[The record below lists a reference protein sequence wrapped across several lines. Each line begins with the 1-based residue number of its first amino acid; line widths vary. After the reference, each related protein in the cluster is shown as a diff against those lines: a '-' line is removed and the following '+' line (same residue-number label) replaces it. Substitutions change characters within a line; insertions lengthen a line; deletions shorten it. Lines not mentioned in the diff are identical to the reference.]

1 MPDETDRSRRPRG
14 FGRDGSVLWLVSSDG
29 RYSTVRAI
37 ASLRTSV
44 HLIADGPQ
52 NRLHKGVNLYL
63 ESCKW
68 VQPFPRARVRL
79 APQSDDTARG
89 HAGQRKRYAEHL
101 SVHISA

>member
-1 MPDETDRSRRPRG
+1 
-14 FGRDGSVLWLVSSDG
+14 
-29 RYSTVRAI
+29 
-37 ASLRTSV
+37 V

-101 SVHISA
+101 SVHISAESLESHVEWTKPFRYDFRSAARSVNPELRTTHQDDRHDRIR